1 LFASVL
7 STNWVN
13 IKTAMQL
20 FVNFLIIRTYG
31 EESIQLFTATNN
43 RVDHNVAR
51 HSLCLL
57 RRQKETQCV
66 CETICEHKLLCRN
79 ISSEMGLDSE
89 ALEK

>member
-1 LFASVL
+1 
-7 STNWVN
+7 
-13 IKTAMQL
+13 MQL

-66 CETICEHKLLCRN
+66 CAKRSVNINYFVETFRVKWGLIRKL
-79 ISSEMGLDSE
+79 
-89 ALEK
+89 